1 MPTKTSK
8 DSTQTSAHHGVE
20 HAPRADL
27 RKMMAQHP
35 LPTLPRDLI
44 EPSSM
49 TRNEATIQAR
59 AVLDQINA
67 AFVRRDAKALESCF
81 FAPQAYWKDELAL
94 TWHLRTLNRP
104 GTIAGGLLETSRL
117 RRIDFD
123 TEGGVR
129 VDGTAAF
136 VPATPVLQFID
147 CPIVFKT
154 KSPAALCRGKAVLL
168 PVAED
173 NNRQEMTWKIW
184 VLSTRLESLDIHP
197 ENEVLLQS
205 PRRPLDNYQSEDFET
220 DVFIIGGGNSGVA
233 LSARL
238 KTLGVESVIVDRN
251 ARPGDNWALRYDCM
265 KFHIPTSFCHLPYMH
280 YGKELQIPHLLTRDE
295 LASQV
300 RGYVETFNLNVINS
314 AQIQWTEYDEANK
327 KWTITFQ
334 TPTGRCKAVS
344 RHLVMATGIGSQKP
358 YIPQIAEPHL
368 YKGISLHSAGYNNA
382 TLLKKQ
388 GAQSVAII
396 GSANTAFD
404 ILTDCHA
411 AGLKATMVARSP
423 TYIVPLDYLC
433 HEASLGAYDADLEA
447 ADKMFLSLPSVIDG
461 QLARNLFAAF
471 ASAEPDRYTALKAAG
486 FPALDSS
493 DPSCALIHNLLER
506 AGGHYVDVGGTKL
519 IENKQVGV
527 KAGVEP
533 TGYTASGLRFS
544 DGSYLDVDA
553 VIWCTGFS
561 DANAADTAAAILGGA
576 AGVGVSGPDSG
587 AAEPNPD
594 GGKEGPQQKMHIL
607 SPQEI
612 ALRLDAT
619 WGVDAEG
626 EVRGMWK
633 RHANIDNFWIMG
645 GHTQFHRWHSRTL
658 ALQIKAALEGILP
671 PAYRSTPASGPGPA
685 SRKTAH
691 L

>member
-1 MPTKTSK
+1 MATRGSQPSV
-8 DSTQTSAHHGVE
+8 HRGFE
-20 HAPRADL
+20 RPPRADL
-27 RKMMAQHP
+27 RKMMAAQP
-35 LPTLPRDLI
+35 LPSLPPRLI
-44 EPSSM
+44 DPSSM
-49 TRNEATIQAR
+49 AGNASTIQAR
-59 AVLDQINA
+59 AVLDELNNA
-67 AFVRRDAKALESCF
+67 LDRRDVNALESCF
-81 FAPQAYWKDELAL
+81 YAPQAYWKDELAL
-94 TWHLRTLNRP
+94 TWHLRTLRDP
-104 GTIAGGLLETSRL
+104 GTIAAGLLETLRL
-117 RRIDFD
+117 RGIDSS
-123 TEGGVR
+123 TNSGIGI
-129 VDGTAAF
+129 DGAAAF

-147 CPIVFKT
+147 CPIIFKT
-154 KSPAALCRGKAVLL
+154 KSPGALCRGKVVLL
-168 PVAED
+168 PVAQDSNGYEVA
-173 NNRQEMTWKIW
+173 WKIW

-197 ENEVLLQS
+197 ENVGLLQY
-205 PRRPLDNYQSEDFET
+205 PRKPLDNYQSEDFET
-220 DVFIIGGGNSGVA
+220 DVLIIGAGNSGVA
-233 LSARL
+233 LSAQL
-238 KTLGVESVIVDRN
+238 KALGVQSIIIDRN

-265 KFHIPTSFCHLPYMH
+265 KFHIPTSFCHLPHMRYD
-280 YGKELQIPHLLTRDE
+280 KELQTPHLLTRDE
-295 LASQV
+295 LALQV
-300 RGYVETFNLNVINS
+300 CRYVETFNLNIINS

-344 RHLVMATGIGSQKP
+344 KHLVMATGIGSQKP

-368 YKGISLHSAGYNNA
+368 FKGISLHSAGYMNA
-382 TLLKKQ
+382 TLLKQQ
-388 GAQSVAII
+388 GVKSVAII

-404 ILTDCHA
+404 ILTDCHN

-447 ADKMFLSLPSVIDG
+447 ADNMFLSLPSVIDG
-461 QLARNLFAAF
+461 QLARNLFAGF
-471 ASAEPDRYTALKAAG
+471 ASAEPQRYAALKAAG

-519 IENKQVGV
+519 IENKQVGM
-527 KAGVEP
+527 KACVEP

-544 DGSYLDVDA
+544 DGSCLDVDT
-553 VIWCTGFS
+553 VIWCTGFA

-576 AGVGVSGPDSG
+576 VGVSGPGPG
-587 AAEPNPD
+587 AAEANPD
-594 GGKEGPQQKMHIL
+594 GGKDNPKEKVHIL

-612 ALRLDAT
+612 ASRLDAT

-671 PAYRSTPASGPGPA
+671 PAYRSTPSSASGPA